1 MSFVNL
7 EIKNVEKTWRDK
19 QLQISSH
26 VIRSQRRSHLEGQ
39 GDHAPPPPQ
48 PTPTPLHVPNQTR
61 SNSFSFTHQGYCFIR
76 GLEIIRTRNVTIFN
90 VYARIFGQFTAT
102 FHFF

>member
-39 GDHAPPPPQ
+39 GDHAPPHPNRPLPHFTFLTKQ
-48 PTPTPLHVPNQTR
+48 GPTVSVSL
-61 SNSFSFTHQGYCFIR
+61 IR
-76 GLEIIRTRNVTIFN
+76 DIALYGD
-90 VYARIFGQFTAT
+90 
-102 FHFF
+102 